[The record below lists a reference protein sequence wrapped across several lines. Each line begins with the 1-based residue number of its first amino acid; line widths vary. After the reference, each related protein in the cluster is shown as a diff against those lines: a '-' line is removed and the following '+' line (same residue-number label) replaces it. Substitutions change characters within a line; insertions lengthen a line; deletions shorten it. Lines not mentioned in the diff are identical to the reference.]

1 MSGTSRLKLGLVGLG
16 LLAAGLLVALPASQY
31 YGVYRDLSDGRDLL
45 QQAEASLRDEGLDLT
60 PAQLSEAEAQM
71 GQAQQRLTR
80 AWQRLQADPL
90 ARFAGSVPALGSQV
104 SATKELLA
112 IGIDASEVGL
122 MGIEATR
129 EYLDVRDETDGSL
142 TEKARTILDRVDGP
156 MRSLSARF
164 AVLQE
169 RRRGID
175 SQSLLPPLA
184 AALRE
189 LDSDLPEVEDALVR
203 YEQASAFLP
212 EFLGFNGPRTYL
224 ILAQNNAELLP
235 TGGLISVYGVMT
247 LEDGRVRD
255 MFFEDAIR
263 FGERWQVRT
272 GEYVEPP
279 APLANYLLKDWSWNL
294 ALANWSPDFPTA
306 ARQAQRFFEMGGG
319 QPVDGVIA
327 ITVSTLEEL
336 LKITGPVAVEEY
348 GVTVDSDNALDVIE
362 ALTRSPVE
370 PGEDRKA
377 IVAFVADEV
386 LRRLL
391 DAPPSRWSSL
401 LETIERLREQK
412 NILFYSFDEDVE
424 NLVREMGLDGGI
436 QDQGGDYLMLVD
448 ASVNSTKLNIVLQQE
463 VQVDIRLDELGNAQ
477 TRVDVSYE
485 NNLPTWEEGRDPEL
499 VRKLMLGGMY
509 GGYLRL
515 LATAHS
521 RLVEVREDAQP
532 VGVEETGQEEGKT
545 VFGRFFALPKG
556 ESTQLSFSY
565 VAPSVVRTKA
575 AFREYRLFVQKQ
587 PGTSAIPLR
596 VAITPPPGAQVL
608 SVELNGSSEAAE
620 AGEPVSGSAVEV
632 TTDLSRDREL
642 VVRYKTSD

>member
-1 MSGTSRLKLGLVGLG
+1 LSGTSRLKLGLVGLG
-16 LLAAGLLVALPASQY
+16 LLAAGLLVALPASRY

-60 PAQLSEAEAQM
+60 PAELSEAEAQM

-129 EYLDVRDETDGSL
+129 EYLDVRDERDGSL

-156 MRSLSARF
+156 MSSLSARF

-189 LDSDLPEVEDALVR
+189 LDSDLPEIEDALVR
-203 YEQASAFLP
+203 YQQASAFLP

-224 ILAQNNAELLP
+224 VLAQNNAELLP

-247 LEDGRVRD
+247 LEDGHVRD

-263 FGERWQVRT
+263 FGERWQERT

-319 QPVDGVIA
+319 QPVDGVLA

-348 GVTVDSDNALDVIE
+348 GVTVDSENALDVIE
-362 ALTRSPVE
+362 ALTRSPLE

-377 IVAFVADEV
+377 IVAYVADEV

-391 DAPPSRWSSL
+391 DAPPSQWSSL
-401 LETIERLREQK
+401 LDTVEHLREQK
-412 NILFYSFDEDVE
+412 DILFYSFDEDVQK
-424 NLVREMGLDGGI
+424 LVRDMGLDGGI

-485 NNLPTWEEGRDPEL
+485 NNLPAWEEGRDPQL

-515 LATAHS
+515 LATARS
-521 RLVEVREDAQP
+521 RLLEVREGAQP
-532 VGVEETGQEEGKT
+532 VGVEEIGQEEGKT

-565 VAPSVVRTKA
+565 VAPSVVRTTA
-575 AFREYRLFVQKQ
+575 ASREYRLFVQKQ

-608 SVELNGSSEAAE
+608 SVELDGSTEAAE
-620 AGEPVSGSAVEV
+620 AGEPVTGNAVEV
-632 TTDLSRDREL
+632 KTDLSRDREL